1 VKFTILGFNQN
12 RLIEFGMDATD
23 ALILRYFVDF
33 KDSRAIVKEEIE
45 EQTYFW
51 IKYDSIVKEL
61 PILNLKSDT
70 VYRRLKNM
78 SKNNILNHKT
88 VKKNGIYSY
97 FNIGDNYIK
106 LISDSNTV
114 VDKSDHKVMD
124 TNPRIEESDPKKVD
138 ANPRVE
144 KSDPKKVDTNPRVEE
159 SDPKKVD
166 INPMVDEPNPNK
178 MDTNPIVA
186 DSNPVP
192 SGKNSGTLPDLN
204 PEQKINLLKDKS
216 TKDINNKYSLVISYL
231 NKKADTNYK
240 ASTKKTQQMI
250 NSKFKE
256 GFVLEDF
263 YKVIDNKV
271 SEWINTDM
279 EKYLRPETLFG
290 SKFEGYL
297 NQKCKGVDNS
307 DARERDF
314 KKLQSEGVGFS
325 V

>member
-33 KDSRAIVKEEIE
+33 KDSRAMVKEKIG
-45 EQTYFW
+45 EQIYFW
-51 IKYDSIVKEL
+51 VKYDSIVKEL

-70 VYRRLKNM
+70 VYRRLKSM

-124 TNPRIEESDPKKVD
+124 TNPRIEES
-138 ANPRVE
+138 
-144 KSDPKKVDTNPRVEE
+144 
-159 SDPKKVD
+159 
-166 INPMVDEPNPNK
+166 NPMKADI
-178 MDTNPIVA
+178 NPIVA
-186 DSNPVP
+186 DTNPVP

-216 TKDINNKYSLVISYL
+216 IKDINNKYSLVISYL
-231 NKKADTNYK
+231 NKKAGRNYK
-240 ASTKKTQQMI
+240 VSAKKTQQMI

-256 GFVLEDF
+256 GFILEDF

-279 EKYLRPETLFG
+279 CSFIRNTGQDIRKIITEVYFNDKTLKQTALEGNIKY
-290 SKFEGYL
+290 SKAYKINFP
-297 NQKCKGVDNS
+297 V
-307 DARERDF
+307 
-314 KKLQSEGVGFS
+314 SEIDKVSHS
-325 V
+325 VLTNT